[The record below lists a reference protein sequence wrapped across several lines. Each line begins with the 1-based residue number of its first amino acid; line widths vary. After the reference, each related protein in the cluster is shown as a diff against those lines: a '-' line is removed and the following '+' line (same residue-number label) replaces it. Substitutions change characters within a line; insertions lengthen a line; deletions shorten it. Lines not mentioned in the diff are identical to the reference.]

1 MVLQRFQILSKN
13 ELLSRIFFPQGGAIW
28 HEMELKSVLVC
39 LFLPR
44 DLTPP
49 PGARAMNEG
58 EAMGTALWGPSLH
71 IKNIG
76 SHMQKTE
83 GQL

>member
-1 MVLQRFQILSKN
+1 MARNGAEVCTGLS
-13 ELLSRIFFPQGGAIW
+13 FFAMG
-28 HEMELKSVLVC
+28 S
-39 LFLPR
+39 
-44 DLTPP
+44 DPP